1 MEHSLAGGC
10 RSLLKYPPMAPTP
23 PALVS
28 DAPLG
33 AARKWAITF
42 SVMMVTVMQV
52 LDTSITNVAL
62 PHMQGSFSASIDEM
76 SWVITSYLA
85 ANAVIIPASGWLTAV
100 FGRRRFYLICTV
112 TFTASSFLSGIAPNL
127 EFLVLM
133 RILQGLG
140 GGPVIPMAQ
149 AIMWEIFPLKERGTA
164 MAVWGFGIMLAPI
177 LGPTVGG
184 WIADNWSWRWIF
196 YINLPIGA
204 LGFFMVSAFLFDSPF
219 VNKPRGIDLAGLV
232 MMVFGFGF
240 LQLALDLGEKEDWF
254 DSRLIIA
261 LFVLAA
267 CTLVGFIVR
276 ELTTAEPIL
285 DLTVFND
292 RNFAVGTT
300 CIALVGLAFNSSMLL
315 IALYTQKMLS
325 YDAWNAGLVLAP
337 GGLGTMISLMIS
349 GRLVARMDQRLM
361 LGGGCLLN
369 AFAAL
374 LMTHLT
380 LGMDYW
386 SLAWPRFLQG
396 FAMGFIF
403 PPLQTLTLAT
413 IRLERLGNATAAY
426 NVVRNVGGSVGVAL
440 ATMLLVRRS
449 QRHQSTLVSHVDVW
463 SADTTRR
470 LKELTA
476 HFVSQGADSFTAGRQ
491 ALAMLYRRTTE
502 QAQVLAYADDFWLI
516 SIVFLAILPLI
527 PLMRRV
533 HAEQNERARESS
545 GRVEALPVPEE

>member
-1 MEHSLAGGC
+1 
-10 RSLLKYPPMAPTP
+10 MADPQTIS
-23 PALVS
+23 PA
-28 DAPLG
+28 
-33 AARKWAITF
+33 RRWAITL

-52 LDTSITNVAL
+52 LDTSVTNVAL
-62 PHMQGSFSASIDEM
+62 PHMQGSMSAGIEEM
-76 SWVITSYLA
+76 SWVVTSYLA
-85 ANAVIIPASGWLTAV
+85 ANAVAIPATGWLSAH
-100 FGRRRFYLICTV
+100 FGRRRFFLICTV
-112 TFTASSFLSGIAPNL
+112 LFTVSSFLSGIAPNL
-127 EFLVLM
+127 EFLVAM
-133 RILQGLG
+133 RVLQGLG

-149 AIMWEIFPLKERGTA
+149 AIMWEIFPLRQRGTA
-164 MAVWGFGIMLAPI
+164 MAVWGVGIMLAPI

-184 WIADNWSWRWIF
+184 WVCDNWSWRWIF

-204 LGFFMVSAFLFDSPF
+204 LGFLLVSAFLFDSPW
-219 VNKPRGIDLAGLV
+219 VSKPRRIDVAGLFL
-232 MMVFGFGF
+232 MMFGFGF
-240 LQLALDLGEKEDWF
+240 LQLALHLGEKKEWV

-261 LFVLAA
+261 
-267 CTLVGFIVR
+267 
-276 ELTTAEPIL
+276 
-285 DLTVFND
+285 
-292 RNFAVGTT
+292 
-300 CIALVGLAFNSSMLL
+300 
-315 IALYTQKMLS
+315 
-325 YDAWNAGLVLAP
+325 
-337 GGLGTMISLMIS
+337 
-349 GRLVARMDQRLM
+349 RLM
-361 LGGGCLLN
+361 LMGGCLLN
-369 AFAAL
+369 AFAAA

-426 NVVRNVGGSVGVAL
+426 NVVRNVGGSVGVAM
-440 ATMLLVRRS
+440 ATTLLVRRS
-449 QRHQSTLVSHVDVW
+449 QEHQSTLVAHVDVW
-463 SADTTRR
+463 SPDTARR

-491 ALAMLYRRTTE
+491 ALALLYRRTTE

-516 SIVFLAILPLI
+516 SIVFLAVLPLI